1 VAQAYFHKLL
11 TLELLTLPNFQ
22 SKEIIMNLS
31 VNLKQASTLI
41 RNVGTTNT
49 ILLRGQPG
57 VGKSSILATLG
68 KDLPDYQMCYIDC
81 ANLDLGDLAMP
92 VIDKENMT
100 TSYAPNVRF
109 GVGKNQ
115 TRPVVLMLDE
125 LGKASR
131 PVMNMLLPTI
141 LEHRVGDVP
150 LPTGSIVFATTNL
163 DTDGVGD
170 NIPAHAYNRMTV
182 TNLANPSPDQ
192 WIEWASDNEISP
204 EVMAF
209 AKQYPQV
216 FECYTDLD
224 AKAKNPYIFNPM
236 TGNVKAYCSPRSL
249 EKASNIIKLRSV
261 LGDATLPALAGTV
274 GEAAARDMD
283 ALINLADQL
292 PLFENIVKE
301 PFKAKVPS
309 SAGALFILAFMLAGR
324 VDAKTIDAVMDYADR
339 MANESF
345 EAHALFITSLAS
357 NKAKVGMA
365 CSSRKF
371 TSQAAK
377 LGKFF

>member
-1 VAQAYFHKLL
+1 
-11 TLELLTLPNFQ
+11 
-22 SKEIIMNLS
+22 MNLS

-41 RNVGTTNT
+41 RNIGTTNT
-49 ILLRGQPG
+49 ILLRGTPG
-57 VGKSSILATLG
+57 VGKSSILGTLG
-68 KDLPDYQMCYIDC
+68 KELPDYQLCYIDC

-92 VIDKENMT
+92 VIDRENMT

-109 GVGKNQ
+109 GIGRNQ
-115 TRPVVLMLDE
+115 TRPVALMLDE

-131 PVMNMLLPTI
+131 PVLNMLLPTV
-141 LEHRVGDVP
+141 LEHRVGDVQ

-182 TNLANPSPDQ
+182 VNLSNPSTDQ
-192 WIEWASDNEISP
+192 WLEWAADNEITP

-224 AKAKNPYIFNPM
+224 SKAKNPYIFNPL
-236 TGNVKAYCSPRSL
+236 TGNIKAYCSPRSL
-249 EKASNIIKLRSV
+249 EKASNIIKQRTI

-283 ALINLADQL
+283 ALINLSDQL
-292 PLFENIVKE
+292 PLFESITKD
-301 PFKAKVPS
+301 PMKTKVPT
-309 SAGALFILAFMLAGR
+309 SAGALFILSFMLASR

-339 MANESF
+339 VANESF

-357 NKAKVGMA
+357 NKSKVGMA
-365 CSSRKF
+365 CGSRKF

>member
-1 VAQAYFHKLL
+1 MQ
-11 TLELLTLPNFQ
+11 
-22 SKEIIMNLS
+22 LS

-68 KDLPDYQMCYIDC
+68 KDLPDYQVCYIDC

-92 VIDKENMT
+92 VIDRENMT

-192 WIEWASDNEISP
+192 WIEWASDNEITP

-216 FECYTDLD
+216 FDCYADLD
-224 AKAKNPYIFNPM
+224 AKAKNPYIFNPV
-236 TGNVKAYCSPRSL
+236 TGNIKAYCSPRSL
-249 EKASNIIKLRSV
+249 EKASNIIKMRNI

-283 ALINLADQL
+283 ALINLSDQL
-292 PLFENIVKE
+292 PLFETITKD
-301 PFKAKVPS
+301 PFKAKVPT
-309 SAGALFILAFMLAGR
+309 SAGALFILAFMMASR

-339 MANESF
+339 MGNESF

-365 CSSRKF
+365 CASRKF
-371 TSQAAK
+371 TAQASK

>member
-1 VAQAYFHKLL
+1 
-11 TLELLTLPNFQ
+11 
-22 SKEIIMNLS
+22 MNLS
-31 VNLKQASTLI
+31 VNLKQAATLI

-68 KDLPDYQMCYIDC
+68 KELPDYHVCYIDC

-92 VIDKENMT
+92 VIDRDNMT

-109 GVGKNQ
+109 GVGKDQ
-115 TRPVVLMLDE
+115 TRPVILMLDE

-141 LEHRVGDVP
+141 LEHRVGDVGYR
-150 LPTGSIVFATTNL
+150 TGSIILATTNL

-182 TNLANPSPDQ
+182 VNLANPTVDQ
-192 WIEWASDNEISP
+192 WLEWASDNNIAP

-216 FECYTDLD
+216 FDCYTDID
-224 AKAKNPYIFNPM
+224 PKAKNPYIFNPL
-236 TGNVKAYCSPRSL
+236 TGNIKAFCSPRSL
-249 EKASNIIKLRSV
+249 EKASNIIKMRHV
-261 LGDATLPALAGTV
+261 LGDAILPALAGTV

-283 ALINLADQL
+283 AVINLADQL
-292 PLFENIVKE
+292 PLFETIVKD

-309 SAGALFILAFMLAGR
+309 SAGALFVLAFMLAGR
-324 VDAKTIDAVMDYADR
+324 VDAKTIDAVMDYSDR
-339 MANESF
+339 MGNESF

-365 CSSRKF
+365 CGSRKF
-371 TSQAAK
+371 TAQAAK

>member
-1 VAQAYFHKLL
+1 M
-11 TLELLTLPNFQ
+11 
-22 SKEIIMNLS
+22 SI
-31 VNLKQASTLI
+31 NLKQAANLI

-68 KDLPDYQMCYIDC
+68 REMPDYHVCYIDC

-92 VIDKENMT
+92 VIDKETMT

-115 TRPVVLMLDE
+115 TRPVILMLDE

-141 LEHRVGDVP
+141 LEHRVGDVQYR
-150 LPTGSIVFATTNL
+150 TGSIILATTNF

-182 TNLANPSPDQ
+182 VNLANPTVDQ
-192 WIEWASDNEISP
+192 WLEWASDNNIAP

-216 FECYTDLD
+216 FECYADLD
-224 AKAKNPYIFNPM
+224 KDDKNPYIFNPL

-249 EKASNIIKLRSV
+249 EKASNLIKMRHV
-261 LGDATLPALAGTV
+261 LGDALLPALAGTV

-292 PLFENIVKE
+292 PLFETIVRD
-301 PFKAKVPS
+301 PLNAKIPS
-309 SAGALFILAFMLAGR
+309 SAGALFILSFMLAGR
-324 VDAKTIDAVMDYADR
+324 VDAKTIEPVMQYADR
-339 MANESF
+339 MSSASF
-345 EAHALFITSLAS
+345 EAHSLFIASLAS
-357 NKAKVGMA
+357 NKTKVGMA
-365 CSSRKF
+365 CHCRAF
-371 TSQAAK
+371 TVAAAK
-377 LGKFF
+377 LGKYF

>member
-1 VAQAYFHKLL
+1 
-11 TLELLTLPNFQ
+11 
-22 SKEIIMNLS
+22 MNLS
-31 VNLKQASTLI
+31 INLKQATTLI

-49 ILLRGQPG
+49 VLLRGQPG

-68 KDLPDYQMCYIDC
+68 RELPDYQMCYIDC

-92 VIDKENMT
+92 VIDRENMT

-109 GVGKNQ
+109 GIGRNQ
-115 TRPVVLMLDE
+115 TRPVALMLDE
-125 LGKASR
+125 LGKSLR
-131 PVMNMLLPTI
+131 PVMNMLLPTV
-141 LEHRVGDVP
+141 LEHRVGDVL

-182 TNLANPSPDQ
+182 VNLANPTVEQ
-192 WIEWASDNEISP
+192 WLEWASDNDIAP

-209 AKQYPQV
+209 AKQYPQI
-216 FECYTDLD
+216 FDCYTDLD
-224 AKAKNPYIFNPM
+224 PKAKNPYIFNPL

-249 EKASNIIKLRSV
+249 EKASNLIKMRHV
-261 LGDATLPALAGTV
+261 LGDALLPALAGTV
-274 GEAAARDMD
+274 GESAARDMD
-283 ALINLADQL
+283 ALIHLADQL

-301 PFKAKVPS
+301 PYKAKVPT
-309 SAGALFILAFMLAGR
+309 SAGALFILSFMLAAR
-324 VDAKTIDAVMDYADR
+324 ADAKTIDAVMDYSDR

-365 CSSRKF
+365 CGSRKF
-371 TSQAAK
+371 TTQAAK